1 MAGKTFVTMLIAVAM
16 VSRAGAIG
24 GLLRAEMSP
33 LVSPMHHSMRPEE
46 RLQHAQMRLRH
57 SSVAAGAW
65 LTAKKEKILT
75 EEEIYAEKVRKFARS
90 VDQVSP
96 STLCGHP
103 MLPSGW
109 AAVLYIPRAVTTS
122 HVQHLLVA
130 QGLWISIAA
139 ELQQV

>member
-1 MAGKTFVTMLIAVAM
+1 MAGKTLVTMLIAVAM

-96 STLCGHP
+96 STLCGHS
-103 MLPSGW
+103 MLPSG
-109 AAVLYIPRAVTTS
+109 
-122 HVQHLLVA
+122 
-130 QGLWISIAA
+130 
-139 ELQQV
+139 